1 MVSARLGKGAVRIGT
16 QRKAV
21 SQQTEMNWSP
31 VVVVV
36 AARNA
41 SYPQGIAPSNATER
55 CSRRW
60 WGAHETDATAAPW
73 TEAPSLCLSV
83 LRLASHLSPGDSS
96 TDGHGRLLHALVAR
110 RAQLLRRRSRSRSM
124 CCRATSGGTT
134 LRGGSG
140 GASRAGAGG
149 GADPA
154 CLAHALNSPR
164 MARWMMPN
172 R

>member
-1 MVSARLGKGAVRIGT
+1 M

-60 WGAHETDATAAPW
+60 WVRSGTGRY
-73 TEAPSLCLSV
+73 C
-83 LRLASHLSPGDSS
+83 S
-96 TDGHGRLLHALVAR
+96 TVD
-110 RAQLLRRRSRSRSM
+110 RSTQPVSFGVTP
-124 CCRATSGGTT
+124 CITSIP
-134 LRGGSG
+134 RG
-140 GASRAGAGG
+140 
-149 GADPA
+149 
-154 CLAHALNSPR
+154 
-164 MARWMMPN
+164 
-172 R
+172 